1 MAIALIPISTL
12 QQYFEAAHSLPSE
25 KQKPFYLSVLHD
37 FGRFDLAK
45 AMQHLYEIRS
55 DRWIRIRPEDF
66 EDLMEHYICMIQ
78 EHLASPLQEPD
89 KLPVSRE
96 QTCP

>member
-66 EDLMEHYICMIQ
+66 EDLMEI
-78 EHLASPLQEPD
+78 PPT
-89 KLPVSRE
+89 E
-96 QTCP
+96 QPPPPKSAYLIVGTRNGEYRRFDI